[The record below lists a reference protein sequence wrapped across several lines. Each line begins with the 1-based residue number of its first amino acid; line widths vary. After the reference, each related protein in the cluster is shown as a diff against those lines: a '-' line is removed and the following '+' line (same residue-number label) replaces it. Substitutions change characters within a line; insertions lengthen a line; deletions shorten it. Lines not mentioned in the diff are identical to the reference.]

1 MINREYEKTSLPN
14 GLTVVSEHVPGVRSV
29 SVGVW
34 IKTGTRY
41 ESEQNNGVAHFLE
54 HMMFKGTG
62 RKTPRQI
69 VRSIE
74 TLGGNLNAFTTKEQT
89 CYLVDVLD
97 EHLGR
102 ALDVLGDI
110 LNRSGFEEP
119 EVEKERGVILDEI
132 LMVED
137 TPDEMIMDMFSERMF
152 PGHGLGLPILGTPHS
167 LKNLNKQTL
176 LNFYQQHYRNGNV
189 LIAAAGNVK
198 HHQLVKMC
206 ERYFKFVPG
215 ETSPAPFQ
223 KAAITS
229 GRFEFKK
236 PISQAHVCLGVPS
249 FEYNHP
255 KRFEALLLNTILG
268 GGMGSR
274 LFQNIREKYGI
285 AYGIYS
291 FLDFYY
297 DYGSFGIY
305 LGTDMK
311 NLNRSLKLLEREFD
325 KLRRRPVPMKE
336 LEEAKSQLR
345 GSLVLALESASG
357 RMNRLATIEMYT
369 GIYRSI
375 DAIIEEINSVSREAL
390 YDTTLELLNPEK
402 FLTLL
407 FVPKN

>member
-1 MINREYEKTSLPN
+1 MLDREYEKTCLPN
-14 GLTVVSEHVPGVRSV
+14 GLTIVSEHLPNVRSV

-34 IKTGTRY
+34 VKSGTRR
-41 ESEQNNGVAHFLE
+41 ETRHNNGVAHFLE

-89 CYLVDVLD
+89 CYTVDVLD
-97 EHLGR
+97 EHLSR

-110 LNRSGFEEP
+110 LNRKSFEEP
-119 EVEKERGVILDEI
+119 EVDKERKVILDEI

-137 TPDEMIMDMFSERMF
+137 TPEEMILDLFSEQMF
-152 PGHGLGLPILGTPHS
+152 PDHGLGLPILGTPRS
-167 LKNLNKQTL
+167 LANLNRSEL
-176 LNFYQQHYRNGNV
+176 LNFYQQHYKHDNV
-189 LIAAAGNVK
+189 LVVAAGNV
-198 HHQLVKMC
+198 HHDKLVKMC
-206 ERYFKFVPG
+206 GRYFKMAPGSSEPEKFSKATIKSGEFV
-215 ETSPAPFQ
+215 
-223 KAAITS
+223 
-229 GRFEFKK
+229 FEK
-236 PISQAHVCLGVPS
+236 PINQAHICLGVPS

-255 KRFEALLLNTILG
+255 RRFEALLLNTILG

-274 LFQNIREKYGI
+274 LFQNIREKHGI

-297 DYGSFGIY
+297 DYGSFGVY
-305 LGTDMK
+305 LGTDK
-311 NLNRSLKLLEREFD
+311 SNLKRSMKLLEREFD

-345 GSLVLALESASG
+345 GSLVLALESSSG
-357 RMNRLATIEMYT
+357 RMHRLATIEMYT
-369 GIYRSI
+369 GVYRSI
-375 DAIIEEINSVSREAL
+375 DEIIDSINSVSREAL

-402 FLTLL
+402 FLTLK